1 MVLEGHT
8 DLVPRARF
16 SPDGTRIVYTRG
28 FVNKLTDRW
37 ESALWLVSVDGKAH
51 HFLAKG
57 ANAVWSPDGTR
68 LAYVAAGE
76 PSGPQVFVRYMDASG
91 ATSQVTRVSEPV
103 SDLRWSPDGKQ
114 IAFSTFVPASSPW
127 KIDLPAAP
135 TGATWTAAP
144 KHVTALHYRQDR
156 KGFDRPGSTH
166 LFVVTADGGTPRQL
180 TQGAGHVG
188 YRFDNQSGAVG
199 YDWTP
204 DGRTIVVEGMLDTT
218 SDKNYRNS
226 NLYAVDV
233 ASCATAGTRCASVK

>member
-1 MVLEGHT
+1 MPRIRSALVLAAALTVG
-8 DLVPRARF
+8 VPLAAHAQAAQLAAAPTTAELAARF
-16 SPDGTRIVYTRG
+16 TVDKYLDMERAADPQISPDGTRIVYTRG

-127 KIDLPAAP
+127 ARR
-135 TGATWTAAP
+135 G
-144 KHVTALHYRQDR
+144 RR
-156 KGFDRPGSTH
+156 RRSTSRRC
-166 LFVVTADGGTPRQL
+166 TT
-180 TQGAGHVG
+180 
-188 YRFDNQSGAVG
+188 
-199 YDWTP
+199 
-204 DGRTIVVEGMLDTT
+204 GRTA
-218 SDKNYRNS
+218 R
-226 NLYAVDV
+226 
-233 ASCATAGTRCASVK
+233 ASTVRARRTCSS